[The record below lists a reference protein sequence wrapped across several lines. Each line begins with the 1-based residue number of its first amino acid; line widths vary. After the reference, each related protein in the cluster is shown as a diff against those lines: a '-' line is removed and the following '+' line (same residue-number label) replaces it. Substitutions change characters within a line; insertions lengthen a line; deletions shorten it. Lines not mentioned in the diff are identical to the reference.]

1 MAQKQVSQS
10 DIDTQMKQIMTEA
23 KPNQLVKDFSYL
35 YIHISMYECLSFDK
49 LRINNEYLIYNIR
62 IYKPNQLPY
71 PLYFKKECVKQI
83 MIKYKKNNFKLKEL
97 ANILYNYYR
106 DLIDIYC
113 GFQYDIDDDDT
124 EMTDEYIN
132 RKNYDQIKIMASK
145 PIGNH
150 CKHLD
155 LYEMSDIIEFKEK

>member
-1 MAQKQVSQS
+1 
-10 DIDTQMKQIMTEA
+10 
-23 KPNQLVKDFSYL
+23 
-35 YIHISMYECLSFDK
+35 
-49 LRINNEYLIYNIR
+49 
-62 IYKPNQLPY
+62 
-71 PLYFKKECVKQI
+71 

-155 LYEMSDIIEFKEK
+155 LYEMSDIIEFKEKETRALDIFMIRNKNFEPSKNKKLLIKFVLILISH